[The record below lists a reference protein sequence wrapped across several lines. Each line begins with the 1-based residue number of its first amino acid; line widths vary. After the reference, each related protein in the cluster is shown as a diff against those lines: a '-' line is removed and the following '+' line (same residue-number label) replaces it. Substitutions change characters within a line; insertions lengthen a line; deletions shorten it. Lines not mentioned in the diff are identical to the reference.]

1 MIEQESERET
11 DRQREG
17 DKTNVMRDG
26 VRLPQGAG
34 SDVRER
40 TGDVEYS
47 ESSERFGR
55 VMNAKRNE
63 ALDWRSARRCTHLR
77 AGPESGNTQVASAG
91 SRSLAEFVTTRSPFE
106 PWFSLG

>member
-1 MIEQESERET
+1 M
-11 DRQREG
+11 
-17 DKTNVMRDG
+17 NVMRDG
-26 VRLPQGAG
+26 VSLPQGAG

-63 ALDWRSARRCTHLR
+63 ALDWRSVLPLKDRSRNDWKLGRKDSNSAYMTPRVLR
-77 AGPESGNTQVASAG
+77 TSRAQNELPMYAS
-91 SRSLAEFVTTRSPFE
+91 
-106 PWFSLG
+106 